1 MARII
6 YGSIITDIKGSIGG
20 ITFQKNGSG
29 TIARLK
35 PRKTKTNTQKQRDQQ
50 PRLKEVQRNWNEL
63 SLTNKIL
70 WNDFASTNKKIGLDG
85 NEKVLTG
92 YQWFITI
99 NENRLLFE
107 DSILE
112 VPPVYEIVNPIN
124 SISFQWT
131 QTYLRFLLNP
141 SLGGDTVKMLL
152 YASFIQNSASK
163 FNFNKARLVR
173 IFSGSAFD
181 IIHIAE
187 NIGTEFWNEYFN
199 SNFPPSLGNKSFYL
213 FGYIRFVGLN
223 SGISSLAYT
232 TIARFVWDGTK
243 YVIE

>member
-20 ITFQKNGSG
+20 LTFQKNGSG

-63 SLTNKIL
+63 SLVNKIL
-70 WNDFASTNKKIGLDG
+70 WNDFAAVNNKIGLDG
-85 NEKVLTG
+85 FEKKLTG
-92 YQWFITI
+92 YQWFLSI

-107 DSILE
+107 DSILS
-112 VPPVYEIVNPIN
+112 VPPVYEIVNPIDSVRLDFN
-124 SISFQWT
+124 FGILSLVFDQAIDPVLYSSVSYCSF
-131 QTYLRFLLNP
+131 
-141 SLGGDTVKMLL
+141 V
-152 YASFIQNSASK
+152 INSASK
-163 FNFNKARLVR
+163 FDFNKCRLMSKEQELNFIVR
-173 IFSGSAFD
+173 FYAPSSGFFNWSD
-181 IIHIAE
+181 
-187 NIGTEFWNEYFN
+187 YFN
-199 SNFPPSLGNKSFYL
+199 TAFPPDLGNNSFYL
-213 FGYIRFVGLN
+213 LSYVRFISKV

-232 TIARFVWDGTK
+232 TIARFVWDGVK